1 LQPDTAGTALDFPRD
16 PQHAER
22 QRRRDEWQ
30 SVYHRLIL
38 RASVW
43 PDNQLGLYAY
53 AWWVFAQADK
63 FGISQD
69 QLTPEIAERLRI
81 ELLGLDT
88 DNDDPASLEKALQVI
103 ARGDLA
109 RGGSMFRRHMQRQ
122 TINATMQDETKTG
135 RKRQPANAKK
145 PRTRALQALI
155 LEIMNHRPAMT
166 RNQLL
171 AELRKHEKGEVIYT
185 INDAERIIEW
195 EDKNGRVQSTQFSAL
210 KDRMSRARKNLRSL
224 SG

>member
-1 LQPDTAGTALDFPRD
+1 MAVRLPPFD
-16 PQHAER
+16 PA
-22 QRRRDEWQ
+22 
-30 SVYHRLIL
+30 RLSL
-38 RASVW
+38 

-53 AWWVFAQADK
+53 AWWVFAQAEK

-88 DNDDPASLEKALQVI
+88 DNEDPASLEKALQVI

-122 TINATMQDETKTG
+122 TINAAMQDETKTG

-224 SG
+224 NG

>member
-1 LQPDTAGTALDFPRD
+1 MAIRLPPFD
-16 PQHAER
+16 PA
-22 QRRRDEWQ
+22 
-30 SVYHRLIL
+30 RLSL
-38 RASVW
+38 

-53 AWWVFAQADK
+53 AWWVFAQAEK

-88 DNDDPASLEKALQVI
+88 DNEDPASLEKALQVI

-122 TINATMQDETKTG
+122 TINTAMQDETKTG

-210 KDRMSRARKNLRSL
+210 KDRMSRARKNLRSVN
-224 SG
+224 G